1 MQLEGT
7 LSFHSLE
14 DVDFVFH
21 ALLDQEILQYVRDR
35 IDTLFAV
42 FRSIVEEGVETAK
55 HALQDA
61 KDEIDAKIVCLS

>member
-1 MQLEGT
+1 
-7 LSFHSLE
+7 
-14 DVDFVFH
+14 
-21 ALLDQEILQYVRDR
+21 VRDR